1 MSGTP
6 ISPNEV
12 IQSKRPEIPGYV
24 FEIFNSLIKQNW
36 EGKMAIV
43 TKEAV
48 VRNIIAVNNNDD
60 LFSRSDIF
68 TNNWLEVDNFYRDKG
83 WCVTYKKPAF
93 TEFYDPFW
101 IFSKDY

>member
-12 IQSKRPEIPGYV
+12 IQSKRPEIPRYV
-24 FEIFNSLIKQNW
+24 FEIFNMLIKQNW
-36 EGKMAIV
+36 DGKMAIV

-48 VRNIIAVNNNDD
+48 IRNIIAVNNNDD

-68 TNNWLEVDNFYRDKG
+68 TNNLLEVDNFYRDKG

-93 TEFYDPFW
+93 NEFYDPFW
-101 IFSKDY
+101 IFSKD